1 MMNNFVRQFLVAGA
15 AYCACSV
22 SHAEIAIIVHPDNP
36 IASMTTAEVAAIYL
50 ARDERFRPIDLP
62 EAGGLHNW
70 FYHQLTGRDPV
81 HVKVLWARYP
91 NKMPPIEAR
100 SSAEA
105 IRRVAANKRAIA
117 YVDTRTVDSSVKVV
131 MTMHTPAVLDRL
143 RGPDKDVKKE
153 RFYWW

>member
-1 MMNNFVRQFLVAGA
+1 MNKFVRQLIGA
-15 AYCACSV
+15 AAACCACSL
-22 SHAEIAIIVHPDNP
+22 SHAEIAVIVHPDNP
-36 IASMTTAEVAAIYL
+36 IASMSAEEVTAIYL

-81 HVKVLWARYP
+81 HVKVLWARHL
-91 NKMPPIEAR
+91 NKMPPIQAS

-105 IRRVAANKRAIA
+105 VRRVAANKHVIA

-131 MTMHTPAVLDRL
+131 MTMPTPAVLDRL
-143 RGPDKDVKKE
+143 RGPDKEVKRE

>member
-1 MMNNFVRQFLVAGA
+1 MMNNFVRQLLVVAA

-22 SHAEIAIIVHPDNP
+22 SHAEIAVIVHPDNP
-36 IASMTTAEVAAIYL
+36 IASMTAEEVAAIYL
-50 ARDERFRPIDLP
+50 ARDERLRPIDLP
-62 EAGGLHNW
+62 VAGGLHNW

-81 HVKVLWARYP
+81 HVKVLWARHP
-91 NKMPPIEAR
+91 NKMAPIEAS

-117 YVDTRTVDSSVKVV
+117 YVDTRTLDASVKVV
-131 MTMHTPAVLDRL
+131 MTMRTPAVLDRL
-143 RGPDKDVKKE
+143 RGQDREVKRE